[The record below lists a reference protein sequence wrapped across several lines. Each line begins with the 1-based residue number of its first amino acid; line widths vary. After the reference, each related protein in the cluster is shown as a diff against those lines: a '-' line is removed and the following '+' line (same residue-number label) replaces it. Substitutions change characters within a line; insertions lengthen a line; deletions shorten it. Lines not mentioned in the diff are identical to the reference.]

1 MNCIYKITRSD
12 NLEYIGI
19 TNNLKIRLNSHKKS
33 LRFQQGIKKVEI
45 LFEGCYEDCQDGEE
59 IYISI
64 FDTYKNGLNVT
75 PHGKGNHYDSSKFN
89 TFGFKFSKSS
99 REKMRKAKEDYVP
112 WNKGL
117 KGSFTP
123 SEQWIKNHTFN
134 GSENGRAVL
143 NERIVRSLI
152 KHYLSKPFIENVG
165 IIQKNGIAMSYDWA
179 YCNEYAKKYNITPQ
193 AIKRIIQKK
202 TWKNVWKEFE

>member
-59 IYISI
+59 IYISV
-64 FDTYKNGLNVT
+64 FNTYKNGLNVT
-75 PHGKGNHYDSSKFN
+75 PDGKGNHNDSSKFN

-99 REKMRKAKEDYVP
+99 REKMRKAKEGYVP

-123 SEQWIKNHTFN
+123 SKQWIENHTFN

-143 NERIVRSLI
+143 NEEIVRSLI
-152 KHYLSKPFIENVG
+152 KDYLSKPFIENVG
-165 IIQKNGIAMSYDWA
+165 IIQKNGLPMSYDWA
-179 YCNEYAKKYNITPQ
+179 YCIEFAKKFNITPQ
-193 AIKRIIQKK
+193 AIRRIIQKK
-202 TWKNVWKEFE
+202 SWKNVWKEFE